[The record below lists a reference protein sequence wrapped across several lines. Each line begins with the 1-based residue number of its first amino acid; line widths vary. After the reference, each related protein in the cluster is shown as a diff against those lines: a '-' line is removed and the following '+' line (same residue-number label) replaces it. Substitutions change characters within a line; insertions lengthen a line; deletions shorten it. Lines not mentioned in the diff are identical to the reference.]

1 MEGGR
6 EEGAG
11 GRGGREGGRVWRGG
25 RRTGLEVPVDDALA
39 VGVGDGE
46 KDALDE
52 CSSIKLVVVRL
63 VHDPVEEFLG
73 GREGGRGGDMRK
85 TVG

>member
-1 MEGGR
+1 
-6 EEGAG
+6 
-11 GRGGREGGRVWRGG
+11 
-25 RRTGLEVPVDDALA
+25 VDDALA